1 MSEVVLNNAPEV
13 PVYGAKELKELI
25 RKYTYRGFGIAVGIL
40 ALLIAF
46 YYLNEVVTK
55 ESKPKLAPVMK
66 VDMVD
71 IAQTQAEETAAP
83 PPPPPE
89 MIINTG
95 PAARA
100 GTPVA
105 IPDAE
110 MKPDMQEFA
119 SLDVMDRASAKGG
132 SGVDL
137 GGFASNIDFEG
148 SGTKVQV
155 QVREELPDPDDFIAV
170 EKEPAV
176 DIVAIQKLVEYPE
189 IARKAGIEGRVIVK
203 VLVRKDGSIQKPF
216 VEFSDNSMLDKSAL
230 SAVMKLGKIP
240 PAIQNGQPVDC
251 WVSIPISYKLR

>member
-1 MSEVVLNNAPEV
+1 MSDLVLGKV
-13 PVYGAKELKELI
+13 PGSSDYGAVELKELI
-25 RKYTYRGFGIAVGIL
+25 RKFTYRGFGTAIGIL
-40 ALLIAF
+40 ALLIVF
-46 YYLNEVVTK
+46 YYVNEVVG
-55 ESKPKLAPVMK
+55 EANKPKLAPVMK

-71 IAQTQAEETAAP
+71 IAQTQEQTEAP

-89 MIINTG
+89 MIMNTG

-119 SLDVMDRASAKGG
+119 SIDVMDRASAAGG
-132 SGVDL
+132 SGIDL
-137 GGFASNIDFEG
+137 GGFASNIDFDG
-148 SGTKVQV
+148 GGVKV

-189 IARKAGIEGRVIVK
+189 LARKAGIEGRVIVK

-216 VEFSDNSMLDKSAL
+216 VEYSDNSMLNNSAL
-230 SAVMKLGKIP
+230 SAIQKAGKIP

-251 WVSIPISYKLR
+251 WVSIPINFKLR